1 MVSGRGAAFGA
12 EAYVTE
18 QDRFFGFAGA
28 WELGTRVA
36 RARDAHGARS
46 WHRAIALVTA
56 SRNARV
62 RIVATLPRSRR
73 GPAMVRAWIAASI
86 CLAVARVSG
95 STGASCRA
103 RSAVRRAPWALNDA
117 LHGPAFASAP
127 GGMRAGSGVA
137 VTSAVVFNNN
147 ALGWELHRGGPF
159 AAEFNEFD
167 HTAIARAIGCQRER
181 IADPAALGPAL
192 GEAVVS
198 RVPTVLDVR
207 TSLKVSFADI
217 TSPLVVEAS
226 PHRR

>member
-1 MVSGRGAAFGA
+1 MVSGRGAAFGV

-36 RARDAHGARS
+36 RPRDAHGARS
-46 WHRAIALVTA
+46 WQRAIALVTA

-137 VTSAVVFNNN
+137 VTSAAAGLSSRDSSTVVRRMS
-147 ALGWELHRGGPF
+147 RGKLVMITDRF
-159 AAEFNEFD
+159 
-167 HTAIARAIGCQRER
+167 
-181 IADPAALGPAL
+181 
-192 GEAVVS
+192 VVPKHQCP
-198 RVPTVLDVR
+198 V
-207 TSLKVSFADI
+207 KK
-217 TSPLVVEAS
+217 
-226 PHRR
+226 